1 MIDRKAIFFAFIYSF
16 IFGFS
21 FLFTKITL
29 GYVDDVYHLLAL
41 RFLTAFVI
49 MTVLVISKAV
59 KVDLRGK
66 NISGLVI
73 LSFLQPVVY
82 FIFETNGIM
91 LLSTSQAG
99 IMIAC
104 IPVFT
109 AIFSGIIIKEKTS
122 SDQKIFIALSVI
134 GAIILNTGNHID
146 GNIAGSLYL
155 FAAVCSAGLYCVLSR
170 SLSGR
175 FSSFEITYFM
185 MGAGTAAF
193 NLISITRHIVSGGMG
208 NYLRPLTDL
217 NALPGL
223 IYLGALSS
231 VAAFFLMNY
240 TLSRIQA
247 SRAALFSNLT
257 TLTAVLAGVVFLH
270 ESFGTNHMIGGAMIL
285 AGVYGAGHH
294 KKKL

>member
-1 MIDRKAIFFAFIYSF
+1 MHEKKAISFAFIYSF

-21 FLFTKITL
+21 FLFTKMTL
-29 GYVDDVYHLLAL
+29 GYVDDAYQLLAL
-41 RFLTAFVI
+41 RFLTAFAI
-49 MTVLVISKAV
+49 MTILVISKAV
-59 KVDLRGK
+59 KVDFKGK

-91 LLSTSQAG
+91 LLSSSQAG

-109 AIFSGIIIKEKTS
+109 AIFSGILLKEKTS
-122 SDQKIFIALSVI
+122 FDQKIFIAISVI
-134 GAIILNTGNHID
+134 GAIILNTGNLLY
-146 GNIAGSLYL
+146 GNMTGSLYL

-170 SLSGR
+170 GLSIR
-175 FSSFEITYFM
+175 FTSFEITYFM
-185 MGAGTAAF
+185 MGIGAAAF
-193 NLISITRHIVSGGMG
+193 NLISITKHIGSGGMAG
-208 NYLRPLTDL
+208 YLRPLTDL
-217 NALPGL
+217 NALAGL
-223 IYLGALSS
+223 LYLGALSS

-257 TLTAVLAGVVFLH
+257 TLTAVLAGVIFLH
-270 ESFGTNHMIGGAMIL
+270 ESLGMNHMIGGAMIL
-285 AGVYGAGHH
+285 AGVYGAGYH
-294 KKKL
+294 KKQI